1 MRTMEK
7 TDSFEKNYMKKLIYF
22 ITAVLAALMVIVTE
36 TANTQA
42 ATSLNVLMD
51 KYVGTT
57 WNGNYHGIQCK
68 GFANYMWYM
77 VHMIKRNITSLTYWE
92 DMKLENWISSI

>member
-1 MRTMEK
+1 
-7 TDSFEKNYMKKLIYF
+7 
-22 ITAVLAALMVIVTE
+22 MVIVTE

-68 GFANYMWYM
+68 GDANY
-77 VHMIKRNITSLTYWE
+77 I
-92 DMKLENWISSI
+92 